1 MNSTFTKVFYL
12 KKSVKKRNFVRVIT
26 NIILLT
32 MKITKLFKAFFESE
46 KLGGLVLI
54 ICTLLSLLLAN
65 SAFGES
71 YHHFWLTEFA
81 GQSIEYWINDG
92 LMTIF
97 FLLIGLE
104 LEREI
109 YQGELSN
116 IKDALLP
123 IFAAIGGMFIP
134 AALFMF
140 FNFGTETQSG
150 AGIPMAT
157 DIAFA
162 LGILSLLGNR
172 VPLSLK
178 IFLTA
183 LAVIDDLGAILII
196 AIFYT
201 KTLLWT
207 NLFIALGMFV
217 FLYVLGKYFKV
228 KNLIPYLIG
237 GVIMWYFMLNSGVHA
252 TITGVLLAFAIPFGN
267 GGEKSTSYIL
277 QHFLHKPV
285 AFIILPVF
293 ALANTAIVMSGNV
306 SEILTENYSL
316 GIALGLI
323 IGKPLGIFL
332 ITFIAVKV
340 GLCKLPSDLN
350 WKSVLGVGFL
360 GGIGF
365 TMSIFITLLAFDN
378 VTVINNAKFII
389 LLSSLV
395 AGVLGFVFLKAT
407 LKDSH
412 TEVEA

>member
-1 MNSTFTKVFYL
+1 M
-12 KKSVKKRNFVRVIT
+12 KKSVKNCNFVRVLT

-65 SAFGES
+65 SAFGAS

-81 GQSIEYWINDG
+81 GQPLEYWINDG

-134 AALFMF
+134 AVIFLF
-140 FNFGTETQSG
+140 FNFGSETQSG

-162 LGILSLLGNR
+162 LGILSLLGNK
-172 VPLSLK
+172 VPVSLK

-183 LAVIDDLGAILII
+183 LAVIDDLGAILVI

-285 AFIILPVF
+285 AFIILPIF
-293 ALANTAIVMSGNV
+293 ALANTAIVMSGNI
-306 SEILTENYSL
+306 SEILTENYIL
-316 GIALGLI
+316 GIAFGLI
-323 IGKPLGIFL
+323 IGKPLGIFF
-332 ITFIAVKV
+332 ITFITVKM
-340 GLCKLPSDLN
+340 GLCKLPSDIN

-378 VTVINNAKFII
+378 EAVINNAKLII